1 MYPKYPAFGRW
12 RQRMES
18 LPAIKTVRAAVPRVP
33 IEHAREWATSH
44 RPKY

>member
-1 MYPKYPAFGRW
+1 
-12 RQRMES
+12 MES